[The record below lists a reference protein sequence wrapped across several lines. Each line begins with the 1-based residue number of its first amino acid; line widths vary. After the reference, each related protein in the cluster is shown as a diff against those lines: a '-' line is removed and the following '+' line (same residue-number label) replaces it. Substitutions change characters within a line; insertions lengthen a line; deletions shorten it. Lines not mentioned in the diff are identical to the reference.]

1 MLGISFRIF
10 CGLCDSE
17 VDFRSLVV
25 VLVVLEWLLGCI
37 LDVLGCRWS
46 SWGAILGS
54 FWGSWGA
61 VGVHFVGLGVPLGTF
76 GAQSSRKTA
85 SLFRGPPF
93 LKIWGP
99 KGCPNGSQHGTKIGK
114 KLTQQSVNFF
124 V

>member
-1 MLGISFRIF
+1 MLGISFRIL

-17 VDFRSLVV
+17 VDFRSLGVI
-25 VLVVLEWLLGCI
+25 LVVLGWLLGCI
-37 LDVLGCRWS
+37 FGVLSCLWS
-46 SWGAILGS
+46 AWGAIWES

-93 LKIWGP
+93 FDDFGAQRVP
-99 KGCPNGSQHGTKIGK
+99 KRLAKWS
-114 KLTQQSVNFF
+114 
-124 V
+124 

>member
-17 VDFRSLVV
+17 VDFRSLGV

-37 LDVLGCRWS
+37 LGVLGCRWS
-46 SWGAILGS
+46 YWGAILES
-54 FWGSWGA
+54 FLESWGA

-85 SLFRGPPF
+85 SLFRACPF
-93 LKIWGP
+93 FNDCGDQRVSKRLP
-99 KGCPNGSQHGTKIGK
+99 KWS
-114 KLTQQSVNFF
+114 
-124 V
+124 

>member
-10 CGLCDSE
+10 CGLCDFE
-17 VDFRSLVV
+17 VDFTTLGV

-37 LDVLGCRWS
+37 LGVLGCRWS

-61 VGVHFVGLGVPLGTF
+61 AGVHFVGLGVPLDTF

-93 LKIWGP
+93 FDDFGAQRVP
-99 KGCPNGSQHGTKIGK
+99 KRRPKWS
-114 KLTQQSVNFF
+114 
-124 V
+124 